1 MNNVDTS
8 NREIHTSRL
17 YDAPRERVFDAWTDP
32 VHISNWW
39 GPKGFS
45 TTTRHMDLRPGGEWS
60 FVMHGPDGRDYEN
73 RVVYREVVRPERLAY
88 RHTGVGDDNAVRF
101 EVMVD
106 FIARGERTEVKFQLV
121 LDTREMYEEATQFGA
136 VEGLH
141 DTMDR
146 FGAHLAALK

>member
-1 MNNVDTS
+1 MHKLDTS
-8 NREIHTSRL
+8 DKEIHTSRL
-17 YDAPRERVFDAWTDP
+17 YNASRERVFDAWTDP
-32 VHISNWW
+32 AHITHWW
-39 GPKGFS
+39 GPQGF
-45 TTTRHMDLRPGGEWS
+45 TTTTKSMDLRPGGEWL

-88 RHTGVGDDNAVRF
+88 RHTGVGNDDPIRF
-101 EVMVD
+101 EATVD
-106 FIARGERTEVKFQLV
+106 FIARGDCTEVIFQLV

-146 FGAHLAALK
+146 FAAHLAKMT